1 MLRLSHDNRDD
12 LRVKG
17 EQSMKIQQPK
27 PFMFEEGDRAVLLL
41 HGFTGHSNDVRMLAR
56 FLQKKGYTSYAP
68 IYRGHG
74 GSPEQLLEG
83 GAEAWW
89 EDVQTAYQELKD
101 KGYEK
106 IAVAGLSLGGVLG
119 LKLAYSNAVVGM
131 VPMCTPMILD
141 ENHRLDDGF
150 RFYATQYKEREG
162 KETGEIGQEVDELVK
177 NSSPLFDQIANLIKE
192 VHQSLDMIYTPTL
205 VIQAE
210 DDQIIN
216 PESAT
221 YIHDHIES
229 DPKKINWYEDAR
241 HAITLGPK
249 RDQVHEDIY
258 QFLESL
264 DWD

>member
-1 MLRLSHDNRDD
+1 
-12 LRVKG
+12 
-17 EQSMKIQQPK
+17 MKIQKPK
-27 PFMFEEGDRAVLLL
+27 PFMFEAGERAVLLL

-74 GSPEQLLEG
+74 GTPEQLLEA
-83 GAEAWW
+83 GADDWW
-89 EDVQTAYQELKD
+89 EDVQAAYQELKD
-101 KGYEK
+101 KGYQK
-106 IAVAGLSLGGVLG
+106 IAVAGLSLGGLLG
-119 LKLAYSNAVVGM
+119 LKLTYSNAVLGM
-131 VPMCTPMILD
+131 IPMCTPMIVD

-162 KETGEIGQEVDELVK
+162 KEKETITQEVDELIDK
-177 NSSPLFDQIANLIKE
+177 STGLFTQISDLIDE
-192 VHQSLDMIYTPTL
+192 VRDSLDMIYTPTF
-205 VIQAE
+205 VVQAE

-216 PESAT
+216 KESAN
-221 YIHDHIES
+221 YIYDHVECDRKDI
-229 DPKKINWYEDAR
+229 KWYKEAG

-264 DWD
+264 DWN